1 MRLIKRLSRQLWAV
15 FVCLENMYILQFE
28 QIHFTIWK
36 EIRGWVVSCEQHLFV
51 CFGES
56 RLPTLKLSQHQA
68 SFSSNKSHFNI
79 FQTVKRCNFSCGSL
93 FIIFSHL
100 ASFYMQCVYRKRIV
114 FCPNVCKTFPKQ
126 PWQEFTPM
134 GPCLIG
140 FLALGVFLGGL
151 WPLKLVTWMFYW
163 KIDLSAIS
171 DLKLDHKGNYL
182 NSIT

>member
-1 MRLIKRLSRQLWAV
+1 MSSICLLGKYVHFTIWTNTLYNLEGNKRLSRQLWAA
-15 FVCLENMYILQFE
+15 FVCLLRGIPTPDSQALSTPGFIFLQ
-28 QIHFTIWK
+28 QIAL
-36 EIRGWVVSCEQHLFV
+36 QHL
-51 CFGES
+51 
-56 RLPTLKLSQHQA
+56 
-68 SFSSNKSHFNI
+68 SNGQKVQ
-79 FQTVKRCNFSCGSL
+79 FQ
-93 FIIFSHL
+93 
-100 ASFYMQCVYRKRIV
+100 SFYMQCIYRKRIV
-114 FCPNVCKTFPKQ
+114 FCPHVCKTLSKQ